1 MPKTFLL
8 LTSPY
13 SPTILDVLIFAKPR
27 WYSVFSTG
35 VQQGDEWEYYLV
47 GEGEK

>member
-13 SPTILDVLIFAKPR
+13 DPLILDILILAKPR
-27 WYSVFSTG
+27 WYSVLSTG
-35 VQQGDEWEYYLV
+35 VQQSNEWEYYLV
-47 GEGEK
+47 GEAV